1 MRMRA
6 LCWLPL
12 AAALCWMPAFADAQD
27 ATAATDGR
35 AWLERIRAAA
45 RERNYLG
52 TMVFTAAD
60 VVSSSRVGHFCV
72 GDQTYERLEALDGRQ
87 QKVYRHNEVVHTLWP
102 ASKMATI
109 ERRDALAES
118 LGLPDLDPRL
128 YEHYEVRLLAN
139 DRIAGRDAQV
149 LMLKPKDKWRFAQ
162 RLWVDTATGL
172 MLRADVLGTNG
183 SVLESVAFSDIE
195 VGGKPQ
201 RDSVLAPMKK
211 LDGYRVVTLRQTPVR
226 LESEGWLVGALP
238 PGFKLAGCIRRGIG
252 DPAEVSTP
260 GAPAA
265 LQAVFSDG
273 LARVSVFIEP
283 LDPTRPRQPLMTQM
297 GATHTLMRQ
306 RLDRWW
312 MTAMGDV
319 PPATLKQLMGAIER
333 RP

>member
-12 AAALCWMPAFADAQD
+12 AAALCWMPAFADPQD
-27 ATAATDGR
+27 AAAATDGR
-35 AWLERIRAAA
+35 AWLERIRSAAK
-45 RERNYLG
+45 ERNYLG

-102 ASKMATI
+102 SSKMATI
-109 ERRDALAES
+109 ERRDALTES

-139 DRIAGRDAQV
+139 DRIAGREAQV

-162 RLWVDTATGL
+162 RLWADTATGL
-172 MLRADVLGTNG
+172 MLRADVLGSNG
-183 SVLESVAFSDIE
+183 SVLESVAFSDVE

-226 LESEGWLVGALP
+226 LESEGWVVGALP
-238 PGFKLAGCIRRGIG
+238 PGFKLSGCIRRGIG
-252 DPAEVSTP
+252 DPVEVSTP
-260 GAPAA
+260 SAPAA

-283 LDPTRPRQPLMTQM
+283 LDPARPRQPLMTQM

-306 RLDRWW
+306 RFERWW
-312 MTAMGDV
+312 VTAMGDV